1 MSRVSL
7 MPERIWQKGF
17 LVDTRFP
24 TYSERRKAEIAQQVY
39 DRQQQT
45 YVVCL
50 AILLIVALLTGGLGE

>member
-1 MSRVSL
+1 MSLVSL
-7 MPERIWQKGF
+7 MLARICQKGY
-17 LVDTRFP
+17 LVGTRFP
-24 TYSERRKAEIAQQVY
+24 TYSERRKLEIAQQVY